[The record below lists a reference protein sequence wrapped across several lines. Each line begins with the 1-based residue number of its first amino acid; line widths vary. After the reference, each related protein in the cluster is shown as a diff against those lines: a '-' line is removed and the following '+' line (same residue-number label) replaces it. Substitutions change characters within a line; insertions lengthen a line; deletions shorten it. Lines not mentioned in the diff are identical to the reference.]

1 MSTLAERWIAA
12 VNAAIELSTPAEIVA
27 NIRAADA
34 PDDGLRAASYE
45 PRTKSGHLSDSHPE
59 RMTLEQ
65 QHERKVSESR
75 KYDETIAV
83 SRAGLKFIDAISEI
97 NASRD
102 EGTADNWDD
111 ALIIANALAELHG
124 GHHIASAIDTADDL
138 DPYHQTIGAVS
149 TLTRLAHRWGCPHVA
164 TIQERLQH
172 PDVCL
177 SHARID
183 VERPVCGRLVVCK
196 MCRDLLAEW
205 ADPPKVHRD
214 PDAWPTSEMLA
225 ADLHGETVEYRKLR
239 AEYLAHHGVSPT
251 ARRFRVLSKSPVVS
265 SGSER
270 HSDVG

>member
-12 VNAAIELSTPAEIVA
+12 VNAAIELSTPAEIVV
-27 NIRAADA
+27 NIRTADA

-45 PRTKSGHLSDSHPE
+45 PRTKSGHLADSHPE
-59 RMTLEQ
+59 RMVMVGGTL
-65 QHERKVSESR
+65 RLISESR
-75 KYDETIAV
+75 KHDEALAV
-83 SRAGLKFIDAISEI
+83 SRAGLRFIDSVSAI

-102 EGTADNWDD
+102 EGTADNWAE

-138 DPYHQTIGAVS
+138 SPFHDTIRAVEA
-149 TLTRLAHRWGCPHVA
+149 LTRLAHRWGCPHVA

-183 VERPVCGRLVVCK
+183 VERPVYGRLVVCK
-196 MCRDLLAEW
+196 MCRDILAEW
-205 ADPPKVHRD
+205 ANPPKVHRD
-214 PDAWPTSEMLA
+214 PDTWPTNEMLA

-239 AEYLAHHGVSPT
+239 AEYL
-251 ARRFRVLSKSPVVS
+251 S
-265 SGSER
+265 S
-270 HSDVG
+270 HDVRAAG